1 MAREDFELG
10 PAMPDE
16 AGAVARVLQEAAR
29 WITTWRS
36 QLWDPALLGED
47 FVAPFIARGEMLTL
61 RTGGEIAGVMILQ
74 PEDPLFWPDRP
85 PGEAAYVHKL
95 AVRRAHAGQG
105 LAAALLDHAADMTR
119 LQGRDRL
126 RLDCHPDLAGYYAGL
141 GFRPVDERDVR
152 HPEVGQIRV
161 ARMERRLDPA

>member
-85 PGEAAYVHKL
+85 PGELMITRIGLSLSL
-95 AVRRAHAGQG
+95 AKAVIWAVTRSASRMSISPKISTVRDLNSAFCTGP
-105 LAAALLDHAADMTR
+105 ALIGMS
-119 LQGRDRL
+119 G
-126 RLDCHPDLAGYYAGL
+126 
-141 GFRPVDERDVR
+141 
-152 HPEVGQIRV
+152 
-161 ARMERRLDPA
+161 